1 MLGGC
6 YGLGKGQWMRNW
18 EEMVEDPWVTVSLDL
33 VIINYSPEGDT
44 ETECINYGKQ
54 IAKV

>member
-1 MLGGC
+1 MLDGC
-6 YGLGKGQWMRNW
+6 YGLGNGQWMRNW
-18 EEMVEDPWVTVSLDL
+18 GERVEEPWVTVSLDL
-33 VIINYSPEGDT
+33 VIINYSLGGDN